1 MQTLYAS
8 LQGNAWA
15 KRWEWETNIGDFS
28 ARNDFD
34 DSTEFMSNPL
44 NQDLSRCLSETST
57 LVLPNEVKGYETVI
71 NPFIDEG
78 TLGLSNTDDA
88 LDKAQKALEDYIKN
102 NK

>member
-1 MQTLYAS
+1 MIAITGTPAFF
-8 LQGNAWA
+8 A
-15 KRWEWETNIGDFS
+15 IS
-28 ARNDFD
+28 AHRTISFVIP
-34 DSTEFMSNPL
+34 EFMSNPL